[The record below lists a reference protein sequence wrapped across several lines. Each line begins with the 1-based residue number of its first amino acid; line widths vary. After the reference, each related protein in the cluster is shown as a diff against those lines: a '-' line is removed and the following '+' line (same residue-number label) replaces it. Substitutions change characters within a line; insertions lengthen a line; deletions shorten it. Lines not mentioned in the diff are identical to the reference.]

1 MPPRKRLKLAYV
13 LQSYVSAVICFF
25 VGNQSDDYG
34 PMRLPVTLLH
44 LILDP
49 DLTIGLKMED
59 RGQVSA
65 GQQHLDVS
73 PLSAT
78 LAVLTYQV

>member
-1 MPPRKRLKLAYV
+1 
-13 LQSYVSAVICFF
+13 
-25 VGNQSDDYG
+25 
-34 PMRLPVTLLH
+34 MRLPVTLLH
-44 LILDP
+44 LILPP
-49 DLTIGLKMED
+49 DLTIDLKMED

-78 LAVLTYQV
+78 LAVFTYQV